1 MKIECK
7 KIAPS
12 PDITFEQIAAQIGIP
27 FTAVAGKDYSAIFI
41 TSEEQFKGAI
51 KLFGAR
57 LKYFSELKDKPATE
71 QPKEPDDYMI

>member
-12 PDITFEQIAAQIGIP
+12 PDLTFENVASQIGVP
-27 FTAVAGKDYSAIFI
+27 FTAIAGKDFSAIFI
-41 TSEEQFKGAI
+41 TSEEQFNNAI
-51 KLFGAR
+51 KFFGAK
-57 LKYFSELKDKPATE
+57 LKYFSELKDKPETE